1 MKEYSI
7 NFQILKKY
15 KMDPIRCFSCNKI
28 MKSPNEKGMVF
39 VRNMKKEDREQFFK
53 KFNYTRLC
61 CKRMYLSAVNF
72 QDELFQYENARSTLN
87 VDGTITKPF

>member
-1 MKEYSI
+1 
-7 NFQILKKY
+7 
-15 KMDPIRCFSCNKI
+15 MDPIRCFSCNKI

-87 VDGTITKPF
+87 VDGTITNLFKILIS

>member
-1 MKEYSI
+1 
-7 NFQILKKY
+7 
-15 KMDPIRCFSCNKI
+15 
-28 MKSPNEKGMVF
+28 
-39 VRNMKKEDREQFFK
+39 MKKEDREQFFK

>member
-1 MKEYSI
+1 M
-7 NFQILKKY
+7 L
-15 KMDPIRCFSCNKI
+15 SCNKI

-61 CKRMYLSAVNF
+61 CKECIFLQLIFKTNSSNMKMQEVL
-72 QDELFQYENARSTLN
+72 
-87 VDGTITKPF
+87 